1 MNLFAFDLRPDAAE
15 LFLLKD
21 KKEIYKE
28 LNAEKTQSEI
38 LLEAIDLF
46 LKENEMPLKKL
57 DLIACN
63 RGPGSFTALRIA
75 MAAAKGLSEGADIP
89 MISVCGLDAYAAFS
103 KECSEILLPVID
115 GRKKRFYAAFYR
127 AGERCEDYMDLPA
140 EAIVEISPK
149 NAAVAVCGSD
159 AEIFRTALN
168 GNLPAGWSIAPRFHR
183 PPIAEWSRIAA
194 KKYAGGEIDSPAQG
208 PFYIRKSQAEEGN
221 G

>member
-1 MNLFAFDLRPDAAE
+1 MNLFAFDLRPDAVE

-38 LLEAIDLF
+38 LLESIDLF

-89 MISVCGLDAYAAFS
+89 MISVCGLDAYAEF
-103 KECSEILLPVID
+103 
-115 GRKKRFYAAFYR
+115 
-127 AGERCEDYMDLPA
+127 
-140 EAIVEISPK
+140 
-149 NAAVAVCGSD
+149 
-159 AEIFRTALN
+159 
-168 GNLPAGWSIAPRFHR
+168 
-183 PPIAEWSRIAA
+183 
-194 KKYAGGEIDSPAQG
+194 
-208 PFYIRKSQAEEGN
+208 
-221 G
+221 